1 MSRRKFSAGRE
12 SYIGQGSPTAEGKAL
27 AGLVASGLMTTA
39 EVYSLVSVPAGTQR
53 QLEAFAAAGDR
64 DDKRLVASSLRF
76 RSQVLNELHRQL
88 RKRTDGEGNAAG
100 QAKGSGDTQQT
111 K

>member
-1 MSRRKFSAGRE
+1 MAYHHKPRPGGQRE
-12 SYIGQGSPTAEGKAL
+12 SGYLAQGSPRNEARAL
-27 AGLVASGLMTTA
+27 AGMVMSGKMTTVEA
-39 EVYSLVSVPAGTQR
+39 YSLVSVPTGTQR

-88 RKRTDGEGNAAG
+88 AGRTNGEGNG
-100 QAKGSGDTQQT
+100 L
-111 K
+111 